1 MNRTG
6 RLFARVVLS
15 AIGALA
21 THGASAQ
28 TADDAVVCNGPH
40 STVAAD
46 DRIAAC
52 TRVID
57 SGQWRVEALG
67 WAYLNRCLAQY
78 DKRDWDEALSDC
90 SKAIEID
97 PKVAQAFI
105 KRGFV
110 WQAKGKNDKAIADYD
125 EAIRLDPKDAV
136 AFVNRG
142 IAWGAMGDNDR
153 AIDDYDQRCS
163 SIQKTPERSS
173 IEATFGRL
181 RASTTRQ
188 SPTTTR
194 RSGSTRNSC
203 EPS

>member
-1 MNRTG
+1 MGKPVCRENEREIQESRARCDSIEELAGSKWPAEPAEASMNETG

-57 SGQWRVEALG
+57 SGQWRSKSIRKLRKPLSNEA
-67 WAYLNRCLAQY
+67 
-78 DKRDWDEALSDC
+78 S
-90 SKAIEID
+90 
-97 PKVAQAFI
+97 
-105 KRGFV
+105 
-110 WQAKGKNDKAIADYD
+110 
-125 EAIRLDPKDAV
+125 
-136 AFVNRG
+136 
-142 IAWGAMGDNDR
+142 
-153 AIDDYDQRCS
+153 
-163 SIQKTPERSS
+163 
-173 IEATFGRL
+173 FGRQ
-181 RASTTRQ
+181 RAKTTRR

-194 RSGSTRNSC
+194 QSGSIRRTRSH
-203 EPS
+203 S

>member
-1 MNRTG
+1 MRKPVCRENEREIKESRARSDSIEELAGSKWPAEPAEVSMNQTG

-78 DKRDWDEALSDC
+78 DKRAWDEALSDC

-110 WQAKGKNDKAIADYD
+110 WQAKGENDKAIADYD
-125 EAIRLDPKDAV
+125 EAIRLDP
-136 AFVNRG
+136 
-142 IAWGAMGDNDR
+142 
-153 AIDDYDQRCS
+153 
-163 SIQKTPERSS
+163 
-173 IEATFGRL
+173 
-181 RASTTRQ
+181 
-188 SPTTTR
+188 
-194 RSGSTRNSC
+194 
-203 EPS
+203 